1 MPKYYPRIYIPSF
14 TVLNTCHALL
24 ITTVINAG
32 VHWLTPLRKPLFKSY
47 VFRLHSERTLS
58 DTGFE
63 MLFGVG
69 VKSKPAMSQQCHV
82 CIFEDQSKILLP
94 VILKSCVGISYR
106 GLRKWALVVLS
117 MHYYSVL
124 FSSAHA
130 CVHERTKAIKSHL
143 NERLMHGQNYWGLY
157 YSLHKSAQIFFW
169 FHLSLSP

>member
-32 VHWLTPLRKPLFKSY
+32 VHWLTPLRKSLFKSY

-69 VKSKPAMSQQCHV
+69 VKSKPAMSQQC
-82 CIFEDQSKILLP
+82 L
-94 VILKSCVGISYR
+94 CVY
-106 GLRKWALVVLS
+106 
-117 MHYYSVL
+117 
-124 FSSAHA
+124 F
-130 CVHERTKAIKSHL
+130 
-143 NERLMHGQNYWGLY
+143 
-157 YSLHKSAQIFFW
+157 
-169 FHLSLSP
+169 